1 MAGTTGTTGTTGSAP
16 GRPGR
21 TASVAKGAWP
31 MAGQGAS
38 PGRAPGAGGGCGT
51 VPAVRG
57 MELRP
62 ARSYPGA
69 LRQKLPA
76 RQSSEALAEAA
87 PPPAGVSL
95 PAGPLG
101 VTRAPRPG
109 RALPRHCPPV
119 RRRSAHA
126 PPPPASGGCHGYRD
140 PEVAP
145 GGDGRP
151 QTRAGSHGPRG
162 PPRPRRPVRPSGR
175 SPTMALGSGEAAV
188 EGELGDDSLS
198 VITCESDTAM
208 KLKKKVFHKPPK
220 SPKSPYSSSTQLYP
234 KKAAAWRS
242 LQGTGS
248 ACFENAAVE
257 NPRHMW
263 LGFLKQGMS
272 HALKS
277 DVDTRHMRANVSSST
292 PEYLKEALGMKK
304 PKHARSPSNGYIP
317 GTPEYK
323 EKEDMYDEIIELKKT
338 IQAQKNEGDRMKT
351 KLRRLEEENS
361 RKDKQI
367 EQLLDPSR
375 GSELARAWSEKKTD
389 NGWVATALKQKIV
402 KLEEQCKEKDNTIN
416 EFQEDMKTS
425 SLEEVRLAMETYYE
439 EVHRLQLLLAKSET
453 MRKNAEGRD
462 TQKRLKALNAAVLRL
477 SRNIREMQA
486 ENRRLKEELD
496 HVLSTS
502 PPHSKTKNYSEWS
515 RQRLVRKILDLE
527 KKVCAMESSRV
538 SLADSEASQVLAV
551 SPSHSVDLDHPAAQH
566 LGEECCRLQRLVKE
580 LKNDRKALQN
590 LLFSKELDI
599 KHLLQAKAEVELELQ
614 KWQNKMEGK
623 STEEQTLSEEIQNL
637 TQKVGKLELKLEEEK
652 IQMVEDTVEK
662 LNKAPPVCTVTGK
675 ENHRKEQAAKI
686 IQRYWKMYK
695 TKKEEIALR
704 EAVVL
709 LQAAFRGHL
718 SRQKVLLHAGVPD
731 AKSHTENSC
740 LSSVSDS
747 LSFSSDC
754 KERDEIVTFIQS
766 IFRAHLA
773 RTELLQERSSV
784 PSAPSGKADPAVPIT
799 EEKPGS
805 AALQRPP
812 VLTSPLPGRSCSTP
826 CVPLDEALSE
836 DSDDDVVVPPLLQV
850 R

>member
-1 MAGTTGTTGTTGSAP
+1 
-16 GRPGR
+16 
-21 TASVAKGAWP
+21 
-31 MAGQGAS
+31 
-38 PGRAPGAGGGCGT
+38 
-51 VPAVRG
+51 

-62 ARSYPGA
+62 ASSYPGA
-69 LRQKLPA
+69 LGQKPLA
-76 RQSSEALAEAA
+76 RKWSGALTEAA

-109 RALPRHCPPV
+109 RALPRHCLQA
-119 RRRSAHA
+119 RTRSAHA
-126 PPPPASGGCHGYRD
+126 SPPRAADGCHGYRD
-140 PEVAP
+140 PEVPP

-151 QTRAGSHGPRG
+151 QPRAGSHGPRRV
-162 PPRPRRPVRPSGR
+162 PRPRRPVRSSHC
-175 SPTMALGSGEAAV
+175 SPTMARGAGEAAA

-198 VITCESDTAM
+198 VITCQSDKAL
-208 KLKKKVFHKPPK
+208 KLKKKIFHKPPK
-220 SPKSPYSSSTQLYP
+220 SP
-234 KKAAAWRS
+234 R
-242 LQGTGS
+242 
-248 ACFENAAVE
+248 
-257 NPRHMW
+257 
-263 LGFLKQGMS
+263 MS

-277 DVDTRHMRANVSSST
+277 DADTGHVRVNVSSST

-304 PKHARSPSNGYIP
+304 PKHARSSSNGYIP
-317 GTPEYK
+317 GTPDYK

-351 KLRRLEEENS
+351 KLRRLEEENN

-389 NGWVATALKQKIV
+389 NGWVVTGLKQKIV
-402 KLEEQCKEKDNTIN
+402 KLEEQCKEKDHTIN
-416 EFQEDMKTS
+416 ESQADMKTS

-486 ENRRLKEELD
+486 ENRRLKEDLD
-496 HVLSTS
+496 HVLTTS
-502 PPHSKTKNYSEWS
+502 PPHSKTKSVCWNTSEDYSEWS

-538 SLADSEASQVLAV
+538 SLGDSEASQVLPE
-551 SPSHSVDLDHPAAQH
+551 SSSHSVDLDHAASQH
-566 LGEECCRLQRLVKE
+566 LGEECCRLQRLVKK
-580 LKNDRKALQN
+580 LKDDRQALQN
-590 LLFSKELDI
+590 LLLSKELDI
-599 KHLLQAKAEVELELQ
+599 KQLLQAKAEVELELQ
-614 KWQNKMEGK
+614 KWQSKMEEK

-652 IQMVEDTVEK
+652 RQIGEDTVEK
-662 LNKAPPVCTVTGK
+662 LNKAPPVCIVTGK
-675 ENHRKEQAAKI
+675 ESHRKEQAARI

-695 TKKEEIALR
+695 TKKEEVALH

-718 SRQKVLLHAGVPD
+718 SRQKVLLDAGVPD
-731 AKSHTENSC
+731 AKSHTESSC
-740 LSSVSDS
+740 LSSTSDS

-773 RTELLQERSSV
+773 RTESLQERSSV
-784 PSAPSGKADPAVPIT
+784 PSTPSEKADPAGPT
-799 EEKPGS
+799 SEKRPGS
-805 AALQRPP
+805 AALQGSSVP
-812 VLTSPLPGRSCSTP
+812 TSPLPGRSCSAP
-826 CVPLDEALSE
+826 CVAPDEAHSD
-836 DSDDDVVVPPLLQV
+836 DSDDVVVPPLLQV
-850 R
+850 KKSPTHF